1 MNMRTLLYLLLSMSL
16 LLPGPLR
23 AQENANVNEIRQLQ
37 ASLAVINA
45 ELRADLE
52 QVLMLQEA
60 IRLNSRTTLEEQ
72 GRSPDMVLYEDMAA
86 AQRRAIQRETAINAR
101 LDELLAR
108 SADLDARKQA
118 LLERIRE
125 LTELP
130 AEAATA
136 PR

>member
-1 MNMRTLLYLLLSMSL
+1 MKMRTLLCLLLSMLFLHPAPL
-16 LLPGPLR
+16 L
-23 AQENANVNEIRQLQ
+23 AQDSANVLEIRQLQ

-60 IRLNSRTTLEEQ
+60 IRLNSRATLEEQ
-72 GRSPDMVLYEDMAA
+72 GRSPDMVMYEDMAA

-108 SADLDARKQA
+108 SADLDARKQT

-130 AEAATA
+130 AAASTA
-136 PR
+136 PQ